1 MKTGRSNRASAI
13 LDHLILKRP
22 FEDFLKFRDALIE
35 TNQKH
40 IVDKYF
46 SHSRPSADQS
56 DVCLVDVR
64 PHVIDSKQDI
74 SKLLSKY
81 KNLSNLDWKAT
92 FIETRSDLVND
103 IDASNDFINLLLGLG
118 IFNAISFEACQV
130 KQIFRS
136 TFQNYLELL
145 NYD

>member
-92 FIETRSDLVND
+92 FVETRSDLVND

-136 TFQNYLELL
+136 TFQNYLEFL